1 MISPPATRYARS
13 GDAHIAYQVVG
24 EGPVDL
30 VLVWGTMSHVELMW
44 EDPFSAY
51 FLERLASF
59 SRLILFDKRGCGLSD
74 RVQGQPSLEQR
85 MDDVRAV
92 MEAVGSEK
100 AAIFGESEGGPM
112 SMMFAA
118 TYPERTTA
126 LVLYGAF
133 VRWVDDTFEGAVRPH
148 EFEAQVARSMDNWG
162 TGQVIAWFGPTY
174 ASFGEELLREGGG
187 RFERAAF
194 SPGAYGEL
202 MRLNAQL
209 DARGIVEGIRVPT
222 LVLHRR
228 DDQVVDVRQGRWLS
242 EHIPTARYVELEGN
256 DHLPQVG
263 DPDSVIRHTQEFLTG
278 QRGVDQP
285 DRVLATVLFTDIVG
299 STQRASELGDARWA
313 DLLGRHN
320 ALVRAALDRHRG
332 REIKTTGDGFL
343 ATFDGPARAI
353 RCAWEIVRSNSS
365 AGIPV
370 RAGLHTG
377 EIEVL
382 GDDIGGI
389 GVHIGQRVTSEAGGG
404 EVLVSQTVKDLV
416 AGSGIEFVDRG
427 TRQFKGV
434 QGRWNLFAVKG

>member
-1 MISPPATRYARS
+1 MAPPATHYARS
-13 GDAHIAYQVVG
+13 GGAHIAYQVVG

-30 VLVWGTMSHVELMW
+30 VLVWGTMSHVEMMW

-74 RVQGQPSLEQR
+74 RVSGQPSLEQR

-92 MEAVGSEK
+92 MEAVGSER

-118 TYPERTTA
+118 TYPDRTTG

-133 VRWVDDTFEGAVRPH
+133 ARWVDDTFEGAVRPG
-148 EFEAQVARSMDNWG
+148 EFEAQVTRSVENWG
-162 TGQVIAWFGPTY
+162 TGQVIGWFGPTY
-174 ASFGEELLREGGG
+174 ASLGEDLLRESGG

-194 SPGAYGEL
+194 SPGAYEEL

-209 DARGIVEGIRVPT
+209 DARGIVGGIRVPT

-228 DDQVVDVRQGRWLS
+228 DDQVVDVRQGRWLA
-242 EHIPTARYVELEGN
+242 EHIPDARYVELDGN
-256 DHLPQVG
+256 DHLPQGG
-263 DPDSVIRHTQEFLTG
+263 DPESVIRHTQEFLTG

-299 STQRASELGDARWA
+299 STRQASEIGDARWA

-320 ALVRAALDRHRG
+320 TLVRTALERHRG

-353 RCAWEIVRSNSS
+353 RCATEIIRSNSA

-377 EIEVL
+377 EIEIL

-389 GVHIGQRVTSEAGGG
+389 GVHIGQRVSSEAEGG

-416 AGSGIEFVDRG
+416 AGSGIDFIDRG
-427 TRQFKGV
+427 VRQFKGV
-434 QGRWNLFAVKG
+434 SDEWRVFAVRG

>member
-1 MISPPATRYARS
+1 MIVVVISPPATRYARS

-30 VLVWGTMSHVELMW
+30 VLVWGTMSHVEMMW

-74 RVQGQPSLEQR
+74 RVSGQPSLEQR

-92 MEAVGSEK
+92 MEEVGSEQ
-100 AAIFGESEGGPM
+100 AAILGESEGGPM

-133 VRWVDDTFEGAVRPH
+133 VRWVDETFEGAVRPE
-148 EFEAQVARSMDNWG
+148 EFEAQVARSMANWG
-162 TGQVIAWFGPTY
+162 TGQVIGWFGPTY
-174 ASFGEELLREGGG
+174 ASFGEEMLREGGG
-187 RFERAAF
+187 RFEQAAF

-209 DARGIVEGIRVPT
+209 DARGIVGGIRVPA

-228 DDQVVDVRQGRWLS
+228 DDQVVDVRQGRWLGQ
-242 EHIPTARYVELEGN
+242 HIPGAKYVELEGN

-263 DPDSVIRHTQEFLTG
+263 DPEAIILQVQEFLTG
-278 QRGVDQP
+278 HRGVDQP

-299 STQRASELGDARWA
+299 STRRASDLGDARWA

-320 ALVRAALDRHRG
+320 ALVRSALERHRG

-353 RCAWEIVRSNSS
+353 RCASEVVRSNSA

-377 EIEVL
+377 E
-382 GDDIGGI
+382 
-389 GVHIGQRVTSEAGGG
+389 
-404 EVLVSQTVKDLV
+404 
-416 AGSGIEFVDRG
+416 
-427 TRQFKGV
+427 
-434 QGRWNLFAVKG
+434 